1 VSVTG
6 IKQFFM
12 TTRLLMGQGCL
23 NLLADEIR
31 KTEAEKVLVVT
42 DKGIVRAGILEAVQ
56 KILEQCGIPYF
67 VYEEVEPNPDI
78 IGTDRGYDRIK
89 EQKFDLVL
97 AVGGG
102 SVIDCAKALSI
113 LLTNGGSIAD
123 YFGREQYK
131 NSSVPLFVVPTTVG
145 TGSEVTR
152 ACVITDHETH
162 VKKVVGGVSLAPKLA
177 FLDAALLGN
186 LPSQLVAATGMD
198 ALTHAIEG
206 YVSTNATP
214 ITDALNLHA
223 IRIIA
228 ANIRPAVA
236 DSGNAEAI
244 GSMLVASTTTGIGF
258 GNSLLGMVHSIS
270 HAVGG
275 QYNAPHGILNAILLP
290 YVLEFNWIGNPAKF
304 SHIAEAFRI
313 DIRGIT
319 VEDAAKAA
327 VQYVK
332 TLCREV
338 GIPEKLSAI
347 GVDDS
352 KLELLTDM
360 AFNDIYIPTNPRK
373 PKREEVYRII
383 QSAI

>member
-1 VSVTG
+1 MPASGV
-6 IKQFFM
+6 KQFSM
-12 TTRLLMGQGCL
+12 TTRLLIGLGCVKML
-23 NLLADEIR
+23 SDEIGKLGAR
-31 KTEAEKVLVVT
+31 TVLVVT
-42 DKGIVRAGILEAVQ
+42 DKGIVRAGIMEAIQ
-56 KILEQCGIPYF
+56 KQLEQSGVRFI
-67 VYEEVEPNPDI
+67 VYDEVEPNPDI
-78 IGTDRGYDRIK
+78 IGTDKAYAQIK
-89 EQKFDLVL
+89 EKIELVV

-131 NSSVPLFVVPTTVG
+131 TASLPVFVVPTTVG

-162 VKKVVGGVSLAPKLA
+162 VKKVVGGASLAPRLA
-177 FLDAALLGN
+177 FLDASLLGN
-186 LPSQLVAATGMD
+186 LPSGLVAATGMD

-206 YVSTNATP
+206 YVSKNATP
-214 ITDALNLHA
+214 ITDALNLYA
-223 IRIIA
+223 IRMIA
-228 ANIRPAVA
+228 ASIKQAVTNSK
-236 DSGNAEAI
+236 DTEAI
-244 GSMLVASTTTGIGF
+244 GNMLIASTTTGIGF

-290 YVLEFNWIGNPAKF
+290 HVLEFNWIGNPSKF
-304 SHIAEAFRI
+304 ADIAEAFRI
-313 DIRGIT
+313 DTKGMSK
-319 VEDAAKAA
+319 EDAAKAA
-327 VQYVK
+327 VKYVK
-332 TLCREV
+332 DLCKEI

-360 AFNDIYIPTNPRK
+360 AFNDIYIPTNPRQ
-373 PKREEVYRII
+373 PQREDVYRII
-383 QSAI
+383 KSVI